1 MNERT
6 WKWSLYKNRIV
17 SLWPLVTRHQYWELL
32 WSFLC
37 MLKILPNN
45 LYRST
50 ENPKF
55 RRIFTTLNILKLM
68 NYQFISMTVKE
79 RSCSFYN
86 LLVNLW
92 CFNND
97 NIHNFRNIFSVNL
110 YAKKRCTE
118 HFFYFSKGI
127 DFNDMSGRCFCSF
140 FFFSLLIRN
149 FCFLHMNQPKC
160 RQHNIQNNIQMHSFT
175 IYEDC

>member
-1 MNERT
+1 
-6 WKWSLYKNRIV
+6 
-17 SLWPLVTRHQYWELL
+17 
-32 WSFLC
+32 
-37 MLKILPNN
+37 MLKKLPNN

-50 ENPKF
+50 VFVFESQAIEKPKF

-86 LLVNLW
+86 LLVNLQ

-110 YAKKRCTE
+110 YAKKGAWSISFIFRKESTSMTCQVGAFV
-118 HFFYFSKGI
+118 HFFS
-127 DFNDMSGRCFCSF
+127 
-140 FFFSLLIRN
+140 FSLLIRN

-160 RQHNIQNNIQMHSFT
+160 RQHNIQNNIQMHLFT